1 MMREALLP
9 FFKWSEQSWL
19 GVWISSRTY
28 PFAIIEV
35 IHLFGLTLLLGG
47 ITFMSMRLFGL
58 LLRDLPVPEVA
69 RPARRWTFVGLVVSS
84 LTGVSLYASEA
95 MKLYNSP
102 SFWWKMAFFFGAI
115 LFHFTFFRN
124 VTLSDRSRA
133 ATRAVAGT
141 ISLGLWFG
149 VGGAGRAIGFL

>member
-1 MMREALLP
+1 MREMLFP
-9 FFKWSEQSWL
+9 FFKWSEGSWL

-28 PFAIIEV
+28 PFAVIEV

-69 RPARRWTFVGLVVSS
+69 RSARRWTFVGLAIST
-84 LTGVSLYASEA
+84 LTGVGLYTSEA

-102 SFWWKMAFFFGAI
+102 SFWWKMAFFFVGM
-115 LFHFTFFRN
+115 LFHFTFFRK
-124 VTLSDRSRA
+124 VTLSDRSGA
-133 ATRAVAGT
+133 ASRAVAGT
-141 ISLGLWFG
+141 ISLALWFG
-149 VGGAGRAIGFL
+149 VGVAGRAIGFL